1 MIVKKICN
9 FLSTVV
15 LLLLMVVAAV
25 ILVPMI
31 LGFREMAVLSGSME
45 PNIPVGSIVYVKPLD
60 DPAVLEP
67 GDVCTYTLADGET
80 MVTHRVVSVD
90 PDSQTLVTKGDANDT
105 EDGAISFSQVFG
117 EAQFHLPYLGYI
129 AINIKTPTGI
139 LAVCGVLVVV
149 IMLNFIPAIIDAGEE
164 EKAKAHK
171 KATDS
176 SQMERNNVKTR

>member
-31 LGFREMAVLSGSME
+31 MGFREMAVLSGSME
-45 PNIPVGSIVYVKPLD
+45 PTIPVGSIVYVKPVD

-80 MVTHRVVSVD
+80 MVTHRVISID

-105 EDGAISFSQVFG
+105 EDGAISFGQVFG

-129 AINIKTPTGI
+129 AMNIKTPTGI
-139 LAVCGVLVVV
+139 LVVCGVIVVV
-149 IMLNFIPAIIDAGEE
+149 ILLNFIPAIIDADED
-164 EKAKAHK
+164 EKTKPKK
-171 KATDS
+171 KAADS
-176 SQMERNNVKTR
+176 SRQGRSNVKTR